1 MPKHTKKRSTIKRKH
16 RRMKEYAT
24 AIKVKAMVA
33 NLEMNAAL
41 TTEQQAQI
49 GQDFIADI
57 MELSDRESKQKAAR

>member
-1 MPKHTKKRSTIKRKH
+1 MTDT
-16 RRMKEYAT
+16 EYAK
-24 AIKVKAMVA
+24 AIKVKSMVA

-57 MELSDRESKQKAAR
+57 VEFSNRESKQKAAY

>member
-1 MPKHTKKRSTIKRKH
+1 MTDT
-16 RRMKEYAT
+16 EYAK

-33 NLEMNAAL
+33 NLEINAAL

-57 MELSDRESKQKAAR
+57 MELSACDSKQKALTSMKVDVRMGGLC

>member
-1 MPKHTKKRSTIKRKH
+1 MTDT
-16 RRMKEYAT
+16 EYAK
-24 AIKVKAMVA
+24 AIQMKATVA

-57 MELSDRESKQKAAR
+57 AELSERGIGSEANDD

>member
-1 MPKHTKKRSTIKRKH
+1 MTNT
-16 RRMKEYAT
+16 EYAK

-49 GQDFIADI
+49 GKDFIADI
-57 MELSDRESKQKAAR
+57 EMELSDRDGKQKAAR

>member
-1 MPKHTKKRSTIKRKH
+1 MTDS
-16 RRMKEYAT
+16 EYAK
-24 AIKVKAMVA
+24 AIREKATVA

-57 MELSDRESKQKAAR
+57 MELNDRDSKQKAAY

>member
-1 MPKHTKKRSTIKRKH
+1 MTDT
-16 RRMKEYAT
+16 EYAK
-24 AIKVKAMVA
+24 AIKVKAMVV

-57 MELSDRESKQKAAR
+57 MELSNRDSKQKAAR

>member
-1 MPKHTKKRSTIKRKH
+1 MTDT
-16 RRMKEYAT
+16 EY
-24 AIKVKAMVA
+24 VKAIREKTTVA

-57 MELSDRESKQKAAR
+57 AELSDRESKQKAAY

>member
-1 MPKHTKKRSTIKRKH
+1 
-16 RRMKEYAT
+16 MK
-24 AIKVKAMVA
+24 AIVA

-57 MELSDRESKQKAAR
+57 MELSEHASKQKAAY

>member
-1 MPKHTKKRSTIKRKH
+1 MTDT
-16 RRMKEYAT
+16 EYAK
-24 AIKVKAMVA
+24 AIQVKSMVA

-57 MELSDRESKQKAAR
+57 MELSERGIGSETNDD

>member
-1 MPKHTKKRSTIKRKH
+1 MTDT
-16 RRMKEYAT
+16 EYAK
-24 AIKVKAMVA
+24 AIKVKSMVA

-57 MELSDRESKQKAAR
+57 VEFSNRESKQKAAYQGDH